1 MNTSIVAEVRLQLEG
16 LSHTQEEERKEGESD
31 HVIAIYKRLE
41 RAAAIIH
48 PLQNHLQVPRTQQ
61 QHAAPKDPAMLE
73 NEYRLDVAL
82 LAQEKRRAQEAL
94 QVQEKALTRLQ
105 EQVQILESQVQ
116 EAQRLAQAH
125 EILIRSDPAIY
136 RDLQMVMGVGKSA
149 TKNSSSVA
157 SCSMEGSMRDDSS
170 LNVRGKRRKQ
180 RKNDSRFLSRFQASP
195 RQRRN
200 SKSSI
205 LGPTINKNK
214 PVSDD
219 AEYGDTCSLLS
230 TSESIA
236 DRSQSQCRSRLS
248 LGGASKGGLR
258 KPRTEDDDG
267 QGMSYAIPNF
277 LPYPSSITTTTTTA
291 RPARTISILKRDP
304 LEQIPVDTRRKSW
317 KRLPV
322 PDLNQNQM
330 GNRSTRSVNSRC
342 SGSSSISSDDDSCYS
357 SQSCCSSLA
366 DGVPASDGVP
376 RTPTRIRFESVQT
389 RLYHQ
394 TLGDNPAVKY
404 GPPIAL
410 DWEYEEMSPV
420 QVDEHEE
427 TRRDRISISD
437 SNKNNHKEN
446 KPMLSSMDR
455 RRVLKSKGFTEE
467 EIDQASQQAEK
478 AKKER
483 ATTNALLP
491 AMKVEEVL
499 QSTRRHVM
507 RFLKKSKHQPKRTS
521 SLFRLRKGA
530 T

>member
-1 MNTSIVAEVRLQLEG
+1 MNTIIVAEVRLQLEG
-16 LSHTQEEERKEGESD
+16 LSHTQEEEQKEGESD

-48 PLQNHLQVPRTQQ
+48 PLQNHLQVPRTQ
-61 QHAAPKDPAMLE
+61 HTPPKDLAMLE
-73 NEYRLDVAL
+73 DEYRLDVAL
-82 LAQEKRRAQEAL
+82 LAQEQRRAQEAL
-94 QVQEKALTRLQ
+94 QVQEEALARLQ
-105 EQVQILESQVQ
+105 EQVQVLESQVQ
-116 EAQRLAQAH
+116 EAQQLAQAH
-125 EILIRSDPAIY
+125 EILIRSNPTIY

-149 TKNSSSVA
+149 TSTANSSF
-157 SCSMEGSMRDDSS
+157 CSMERSMRDDST
-170 LNVRGKRRKQ
+170 LNVRGKMRNQ
-180 RKNDSRFLSRFQASP
+180 RENAGRFLSRFQASP

-205 LGPTINKNK
+205 LGLTVHK
-214 PVSDD
+214 PVMLDD
-219 AEYGDTCSLLS
+219 AEHGDACSVLS

-258 KPRTEDDDG
+258 KSRTEEDDDG

-277 LPYPSSITTTTTTA
+277 LPLPSSITTTIA

-317 KRLPV
+317 KKLPV
-322 PDLNQNQM
+322 PDLHQNQM
-330 GNRSTRSVNSRC
+330 EFGSTSTRSVTSRC
-342 SGSSSISSDDDSCYS
+342 SDSCSSIPYDDDSSFS
-357 SQSCCSSLA
+357 SQSCGSSLA
-366 DGVPASDGVP
+366 DGVP

-420 QVDEHEE
+420 QVDEFEG
-427 TRRDRISISD
+427 TRGDRISISD
-437 SNKNNHKEN
+437 SNNNKKN
-446 KPMLSSMDR
+446 KPVLSSMDR
-455 RRVLKSKGFTEE
+455 RRVLKNQGFTEE

-478 AKKER
+478 ARKER

-507 RFLKKSKHQPKRTS
+507 RFLKKSKHQRKRTS
-521 SLFRLRKGA
+521 SLFRLGKGA